1 MEVFT
6 AISKVFDGVIT
17 WIISAINQAV
27 PLFYD
32 AEKGLTFLGV
42 LSVVGLSISVFFLLI
57 GLIQNFLHLR
67 G

>member
-1 MEVFT
+1 MEAFT

-27 PLFYD
+27 PLFYV

>member
-1 MEVFT
+1 MEVFA
-6 AISKVFDGVIT
+6 AISKVFDGVMT
-17 WIISAINQAV
+17 WIIEAIVKVV
-27 PLFYD
+27 PLFYS
-32 AEKGLTFLGV
+32 AESGLTFLGV

>member
-1 MEVFT
+1 MDVFT

-17 WIISAINQAV
+17 WIISAINQAI
-27 PLFYD
+27 PLFYV

-42 LSVVGLSISVFFLLI
+42 LSVTGLSISVFFLLI

>member
-6 AISKVFDGVIT
+6 AISKVFDSVIT
-17 WIISAINQAV
+17 WIISAINQAI
-27 PLFYD
+27 PLFYVD
-32 AEKGLTFLGV
+32 EKGLTFLGV
-42 LSVVGLSISVFFLLI
+42 LSVVALAISVFFLLI

>member
-1 MEVFT
+1 MEAFT
-6 AISKVFDGVIT
+6 AISKVFDVVIT
-17 WIISAINQAV
+17 WIISAINQAI
-27 PLFYD
+27 PLFYV

-42 LSVVGLSISVFFLLI
+42 LSVTGLSISLFFLLI

>member
-1 MEVFT
+1 MDVFT

-17 WIISAINQAV
+17 WIISAINQAI
-27 PLFYD
+27 PLFYV

-42 LSVVGLSISVFFLLI
+42 LSVVALAISVFFLLI